1 MKNLIVLSGGG
12 FKAAYQAGVLKQ
24 LQDNG
29 VYPHCVM
36 GTSGGALNGVLAS
49 CVRINDMDD
58 IWNSI
63 AEKGASAIFESELL
77 DLNKVRLDF
86 KKLLKVITPFIG
98 LGLLTKKGRESF
110 TTILKA
116 KIESIEYLATSEGLK
131 TLLRENVNIK
141 DVKMPFFF
149 NFNDLVSGEEIIT
162 SEKDYI
168 DNEEFINGIVASAS
182 IPLMLKPQKVFTRN
196 AVYSSCVDGGISS
209 NVLISKAIKYIKSCP
224 DAEYWRIIVIDC
236 NSPKLERLNKFNGAV
251 SIFERVVLGIML
263 NTLSKKEVSSITTI
277 NELASSTNSYIHIP
291 FYVIAPESNDL
302 GGTMEI
308 SKSLNSHRLE
318 RGIQDANK
326 FLKLI

>member
-12 FKAAYQAGVLKQ
+12 FKASYQAGVLKQ
-24 LQDNG
+24 LQDNC

-36 GTSGGALNGVLAS
+36 GTSGGALNGALAS
-49 CVRINDMDD
+49 SVRINDMEH
-58 IWNSI
+58 IWADI
-63 AEKGASAIFESELL
+63 AERGASSIFESELL
-77 DLNKVRLDF
+77 DLNRMRLDF
-86 KKLLKVITPFIG
+86 KKLLKAITPFIG

-110 TTILKA
+110 TITLKA
-116 KIESIEYLATSEGLK
+116 KIESIEYLATAEGLK
-131 TLLRENVNIK
+131 ALLRANINIK

-149 NFNDLVSGEEIIT
+149 NFNDLISGEEVIT

-182 IPLMLKPQKVFTRN
+182 IPLILKPQKVFTRN

-224 DAEYWRIIVIDC
+224 DAEYWRIIVVDC
-236 NSPKLERLNKFNGAV
+236 NSPKLERISKFNGVV
-251 SIFERVVLGIML
+251 SIFERTVLGIML
-263 NTLSKKEVSSITTI
+263 NTLSKKEVNSITII
-277 NELASSTNSYIHIP
+277 NELASSTNSYLHIP
-291 FYVIAPESNDL
+291 FYYIAPELNDL

-308 SKSLNSHRLE
+308 SKLLNSHRFE

-326 FLKLI
+326 FLKLV